1 MPVRYTLNHV
11 SSTSFTMSST
21 DRTLLRMDYE
31 ERPALSV
38 EVTTNGLSHITVI
51 FEDHETGNAPLTCY

>member
-1 MPVRYTLNHV
+1 MPVCYTLNHV
-11 SSTSFTMSST
+11 TSTPFTMSST

-31 ERPALSV
+31 EHPALCV
-38 EVTTNGLSHITVI
+38 EVITNGLGHITVI